1 MVSLALGKCS
11 GTAKNECAAMYERSQ
26 DLIVCEYCGVSKM
39 GRLIGVFCFGMV
51 KLRNCKLDLSRLRHL
66 ARYGS
71 SKWLDSL

>member
-11 GTAKNECAAMYERSQ
+11 GTAKNEFVAMYERSQ
-26 DLIVCEYCGVSKM
+26 DLIVCEYCGVSKV
-39 GRLIGVFCFGMV
+39 GRLMGVFCFGMV